1 MKKIQQK
8 SVVITGGSRGIGL
21 DITKAF
27 VNAGYQVIVGA
38 RQQPDLNDDFAERIT
53 FVSSDVCHEASH
65 SKLIECAMQK
75 TGKLDVYINN
85 AGFSEWRPL
94 AEVDELFFN
103 KMINTNLKGAFWG
116 CKAAVNAMQEGG
128 TIINISSLA
137 GKRGSA
143 NNTAYCASKFGMNG
157 LTQALAKEVG
167 SHRIRVNAICPVL
180 IPTEGLIEAL
190 MSPYA
195 PAKCDP
201 TNFIANFAIE
211 NAALKRLPEGSE
223 VAAMCLFL
231 ASDAASAITGQ
242 CINVD
247 CGVFPQ

>member
-1 MKKIQQK
+1 MKQK
-8 SVVITGGSRGIGL
+8 TVVITGGSRGIGL
-21 DITKAF
+21 GITEAF
-27 VNAGYQVIVGA
+27 INSGYNVIVGA
-38 RQQPDLNDDFAERIT
+38 RQKPDLNDELTKQIT
-53 FVSSDVCHEASH
+53 FIVSDVCDESAH

-75 TGKLDVYINN
+75 TGRVDVYINN
-85 AGFSEWRPL
+85 AGFSEWRPI
-94 AEVDELFFN
+94 AEVDEIFFD
-103 KMINTNLKGAFWG
+103 KMMNTNLKGAFWG
-116 CKAAVNAMQEGG
+116 CKAAVSAMKEGG
-128 TIINISSLA
+128 CIINISSLA
-137 GKRGSA
+137 GKRGST

-167 SHRIRVNAICPVL
+167 NQGIRVNAVCPVL

-195 PAKCDP
+195 PAKCNP
-201 TNFIANFAIE
+201 TGFIANFATE
-211 NAALKRLPEGSE
+211 NAALKRLPSAKE

-231 ASDAASAITGQ
+231 ASEQASAITGQ

>member
-1 MKKIQQK
+1 MKDMNQK
-8 SVVITGGSRGIGL
+8 TVVITGGSRGIGL
-21 DITKAF
+21 YITKAF

-38 RQQPDLNDDFAERIT
+38 RQKPDLKEEFVERTT
-53 FVSSDVCHEASH
+53 FVPVDVCHESAH
-65 SKLIECAMQK
+65 SQLIEYAMQK

-85 AGFSEWRPL
+85 AGFSEWRPIT
-94 AEVDELFFN
+94 EIDEFFFD

-116 CKAAVNAMQEGG
+116 CKAAVSAMKEGG
-128 TIINISSLA
+128 SIINISSLA

-143 NNTAYCASKFGMNG
+143 NNTVYCASKFGMNG

-167 SHRIRVNAICPVL
+167 DQSIRVNAICPVL

-190 MSPYA
+190 MSPHA
-195 PAKCDP
+195 PAKSDP
-201 TNFIANFAIE
+201 AGFIANFAE
-211 NAALKRLPEGSE
+211 ANAALKRLPSAEE

-231 ASDAASAITGQ
+231 ASEAASAITGQ